1 MLHPKQGG
9 DIQTTVSLLTLLTR
23 AGADVDARRNNGEVA
38 LHTAARRGPYTA
50 VVILLVSKATHDIKD
65 HRNVTPESAAIR
77 AGNGDA
83 TKLLASWRGTRQ
95 QYRNDE
101 FIDAWMKFLC
111 DPDANLD
118 TDLTA
123 EEVLAQVR
131 MEGHEESA
139 AVRARGGH
147 LLIDEIIT
155 GPVLSAEQRA
165 HAKILAFSAT
175 DSVSMVTA
183 TDSSGS
189 GGSGGSGAKLPPNS
203 GCISTQGSGRTRVDG
218 TRRGGA
224 REGAESGDAKRD
236 TRQTKTKSKLGKG
249 KELDVYLAQAR
260 DEAAGILVGGAA
272 GESSAYSRLM
282 AKEQLER
289 RKNRWPGPRDNG
301 KDPPTGGAWRGS
313 SADPFGR
320 PMTTSQRRRIAALEV
335 AEDGG
340 RSTLFVKEWV
350 VSGIETYVSSFAEAS
365 AARVVSSLDQQRV
378 HVL

>member
-1 MLHPKQGG
+1 M
-9 DIQTTVSLLTLLTR
+9 LLTR
-23 AGADVDARRNNGEVA
+23 AGADVDAQRNNGEVA
-38 LHTAARRGPYTA
+38 LHSAARRGPLTA
-50 VVILLVSKATHDIKD
+50 VAILLVSKATHDIAD
-65 HRNVTPESAAIR
+65 HRSFTPESVAIR
-77 AGNGDA
+77 AGKRDA
-83 TKLLASWRGTRQ
+83 TRILASWRGTRQ

-101 FIDAWMKFLC
+101 FIGEWMKFLC

-123 EEVLAQVR
+123 KEVLAQVR
-131 MEGHEESA
+131 MEGHEENA

-165 HAKILAFSAT
+165 HAKILAFSAS

-183 TDSSGS
+183 TDSSG
-189 GGSGGSGAKLPPNS
+189 GGSGARPPSNG
-203 GCISTQGSGRTRVDG
+203 GCVPAQGSGGENGRIDG
-218 TRRGGA
+218 TRRGDA
-224 REGAESGDAKRD
+224 REGAEGEDAERD
-236 TRQTKTKSKLGKG
+236 TRHTKTKSKLGKG

-260 DEAAGILVGGAA
+260 DETAGILVGGAA
-272 GESSAYSRLM
+272 GETSAYSRLM

-289 RKNRWPGPRDNG
+289 RRNRWPGPRDNG
-301 KDPPTGGAWRGS
+301 KDPPTGGAWPGS

-340 RSTLFVKEWV
+340 RSAI
-350 VSGIETYVSSFAEAS
+350 S
-365 AARVVSSLDQQRV
+365 
-378 HVL
+378 